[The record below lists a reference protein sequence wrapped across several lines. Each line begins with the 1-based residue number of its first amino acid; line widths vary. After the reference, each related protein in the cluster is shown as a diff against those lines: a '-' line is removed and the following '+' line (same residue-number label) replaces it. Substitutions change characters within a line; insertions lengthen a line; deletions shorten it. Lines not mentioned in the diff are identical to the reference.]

1 MKCYQQAENKNT
13 TRKERK
19 MLNREFV
26 TKKASR
32 NLQGKHMEELEKP
45 YYLIL
50 YVVVYCFETYNN
62 RRYYARKNFQG

>member
-1 MKCYQQAENKNT
+1 
-13 TRKERK
+13 
-19 MLNREFV
+19 
-26 TKKASR
+26 
-32 NLQGKHMEELEKP
+32 MEELEKP